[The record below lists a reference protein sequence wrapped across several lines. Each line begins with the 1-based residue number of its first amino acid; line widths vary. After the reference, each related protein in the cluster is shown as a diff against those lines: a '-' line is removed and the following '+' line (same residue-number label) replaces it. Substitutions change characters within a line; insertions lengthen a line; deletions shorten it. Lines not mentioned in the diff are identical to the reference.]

1 MSFAGAIP
9 MAMEG
14 LSFVAS
20 RLRAALHASSPV
32 RGEASLGS

>member
-9 MAMEG
+9 VGVEG

-20 RLRAALHASSPV
+20 RLHAALHNGKLKV
-32 RGEASLGS
+32 